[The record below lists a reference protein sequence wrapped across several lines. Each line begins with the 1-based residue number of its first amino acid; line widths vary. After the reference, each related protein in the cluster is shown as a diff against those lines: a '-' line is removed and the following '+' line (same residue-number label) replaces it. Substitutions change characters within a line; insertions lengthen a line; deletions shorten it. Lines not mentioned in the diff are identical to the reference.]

1 MSLFSFGDIKF
12 NKGDLT
18 RKGPLS
24 ALTKSEYETNNLRY
38 PIDIGNADKGHYMV
52 FYVRK
57 QDKTEAGGGQNPVS
71 PEALVPSVGAID
83 GLSAKAKSLTSGG
96 ITTNFSSATSKIP
109 GIGNIDTSIGGDLVG
124 KIQSG
129 ISQIDGAMGGALSGI
144 QSSLGK
150 VSGNIQGGLKNVF
163 GSTTLPKGGDSA
175 QSRSVIQ
182 NNVASVKGGSLQF
195 LKTTKRTSEAISL
208 YMPDTLMFNQTQSYE
223 QMAIGGT
230 VAGGLM
236 AAGGANAD
244 AIKQG
249 MVAAGNLDKEG
260 VKQAA
265 SGLDTGGL
273 AEAGKLTALKAATT
287 AGGTLGG
294 SAQAG
299 SLAFTA
305 ITGVVVNPMLEM
317 LYTSPNFRSF
327 QFDFNFFPRDEKEAL
342 EVQKILKAFTFHQAP
357 EKLAG
362 VPGFLVPPSEFDIE
376 FYYGGRINP
385 NIPGIAPGC
394 ILTTIDINYAPSG
407 ASFYEVPGETS
418 PSLGGTGM
426 PFAVNLVL
434 QFQETTYLTKSD
446 YDDTIGN
453 SLSGSET
460 SKTTSTGVKKENTT
474 ASKGK

>member
-38 PIDIGNADKGHYMV
+38 PIDVGNADKGHYMV

-57 QDKTEAGGGQNPVS
+57 QKKTTAGGGQNPVS
-71 PEALVPSVGAID
+71 PEALVPTTGAID
-83 GLSAKAKSLTSGG
+83 GLSAKAKSLVSGG
-96 ITTNFSSATSKIP
+96 VTTNFGPPSSLKIP
-109 GIGNIDTSIGGDLVG
+109 GAGDISTSIGGGLVG
-124 KIQSG
+124 KIQG
-129 ISQIDGAMGGALSGI
+129 GLSQIDGAVGGALSGI

-182 NNVASVKGGSLQF
+182 NNVAAVKGGSLQF

-208 YMPDTLMFNQTQSYE
+208 YMPDTLMFNQTQSYD
-223 QMAIGGT
+223 QLAIGNSL
-230 VAGGLM
+230 AGQALGAGPALVDDVKAGIE
-236 AAGGANAD
+236 AAKNKDIKAGAAAVTSAAKTAGKTGGMFLGA
-244 AIKQG
+244 
-249 MVAAGNLDKEG
+249 
-260 VKQAA
+260 QAA
-265 SGLDTGGL
+265 
-273 AEAGKLTALKAATT
+273 K
-287 AGGTLGG
+287 TLGG
-294 SAQAG
+294 GSGAG
-299 SLAFTA
+299 EIAFTA
-305 ITGVVVNPMLEM
+305 LTGAVVNPMLEM
-317 LYTSPNFRSF
+317 IYRSPNFRSF

-434 QFQETTYLTKSD
+434 QFQETSYLTKSD
-446 YDDTIGN
+446 YDDTVGN

-460 SKTTSTGVKKENTT
+460 SKTTSTGVSKALKNTT
-474 ASKGK
+474 GGFRT